1 MPSAPTWSRMIERPA
16 HSKPHLMGKSEIER
30 AHVAKIAS
38 FVEQHDRDENQNED
52 EPEGA
57 GPRLRNQPVRA
68 RRAGLEA
75 IEIRRSIARAR
86 PDEGDDPADQRPTQE
101 KVEEKDRERGQVP
114 ADQR

>member
-52 EPEGA
+52 EPKGA
-57 GPRLRNQPVRA
+57 GPPRNRSVRA
-68 RRAGLEA
+68 SGAGLEA
-75 IEIRRSIARAR
+75 IEIRRCVAGAL

-101 KVEEKDRERGQVP
+101 RRVSW
-114 ADQR
+114 